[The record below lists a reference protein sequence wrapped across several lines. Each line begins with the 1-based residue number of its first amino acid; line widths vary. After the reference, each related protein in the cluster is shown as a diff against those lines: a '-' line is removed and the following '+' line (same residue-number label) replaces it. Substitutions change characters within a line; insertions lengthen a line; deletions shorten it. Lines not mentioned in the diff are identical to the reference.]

1 MKRILLTLGL
11 ALIAGVAASE
21 AQGQGQGQLPFS
33 NLPPSRPVVSPY
45 LQLLNQQT
53 PGISNYFTL
62 VKPQIEARRELTRQ
76 QLELDRLQHQV
87 NRARPA
93 GLPVQGSKEIRGTGH
108 ETVFMNTLHF
118 YPPRAR

>member
-1 MKRILLTLGL
+1 MRRVLLTIGL
-11 ALIAGVAASE
+11 LTVAGVAATE
-21 AQGQGQGQLPFS
+21 AQGQGQPPFS
-33 NLPPSRPVVSPY
+33 NLPPSRPTVSPY
-45 LQLLNQQT
+45 LQLLNQET

-62 VKPQIEARRELTRQ
+62 VRPQIEARRELTRQ
-76 QLELDRLQHQV
+76 QLEIDRLQHQV

-118 YPPRAR
+118 FPQRRQ